1 MTYADVRPPEP
12 PSGGGSTTDVDSLRP
27 GAVEALYPNVE
38 IPASGGSEPSVPV
51 RPRLSEE
58 TPCEEHTAK
67 VKTTPTKPSS
77 AEVASHEATHC
88 PFRSWCKVCVAAS
101 AREDPHPRRKHR
113 DEESGLLMVSMDY
126 ELLEEK
132 VTVLIAK
139 DESSGATLAYDC
151 EAKNPSE
158 D

>member
-12 PSGGGSTTDVDSLRP
+12 PSGGGNTTGVDSLRP

-77 AEVASHEATHC
+77 AEVATRLLTVLLGAGVKSVLRRVRAKIRT
-88 PFRSWCKVCVAAS
+88 RAAS
-101 AREDPHPRRKHR
+101 TETR
-113 DEESGLLMVSMDY
+113 
-126 ELLEEK
+126 
-132 VTVLIAK
+132 
-139 DESSGATLAYDC
+139 
-151 EAKNPSE
+151 NPDS
-158 D
+158 